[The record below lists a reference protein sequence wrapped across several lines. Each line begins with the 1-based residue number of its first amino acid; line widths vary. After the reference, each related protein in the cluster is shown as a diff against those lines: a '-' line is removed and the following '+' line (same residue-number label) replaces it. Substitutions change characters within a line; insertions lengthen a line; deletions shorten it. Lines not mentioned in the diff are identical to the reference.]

1 MPKLALDYKAQLIEH
16 SVAHK
21 FGDEPADR
29 LGHGAVIRAYVAE
42 VFGIEAR

>member
-1 MPKLALDYKAQLIEH
+1 MRFRVPEVNEH
-16 SVAHK
+16 SVAQK